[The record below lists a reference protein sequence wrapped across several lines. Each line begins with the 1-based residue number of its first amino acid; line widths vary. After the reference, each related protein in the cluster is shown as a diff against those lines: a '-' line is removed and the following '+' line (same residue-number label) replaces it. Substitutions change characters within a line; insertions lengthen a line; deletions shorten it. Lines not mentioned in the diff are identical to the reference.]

1 MLILAATVLAVT
13 PSASETVAPDRQAR
27 AMVRIIPGAKLRF
40 GELEKA
46 DPKLFRESR
55 VRSANGLAET
65 ARLIEFE

>member
-1 MLILAATVLAVT
+1 
-13 PSASETVAPDRQAR
+13 
-27 AMVRIIPGAKLRF
+27 MVRIIPGAKLRF
-40 GELEKA
+40 AELEKA